1 MRFGSFVFPVS
12 HDSAL
17 DGAVIE
23 DALGEIELQDRLG
36 FDACWLTE
44 HHFDGACAY
53 ADPLVFAAAAAARTK
68 RIRIGFA
75 VLEMAF
81 HHPVRLAAQT
91 ALLDRLSGGR
101 IIVGTGRGSAFN
113 TYEYIGFGVP
123 MEEGNERLEE
133 SESVLTQAWSGDPVD
148 HDGRFWK
155 VAFPGLRPL
164 PVQKPHPPLV
174 RACISQES
182 ALRMA
187 RIGRPVLMGVQEPE
201 VFAARIGAFRDEMLA
216 AGFDE
221 PSVEGV
227 LDNCWFS
234 KNVFVAEASDIAREI
249 CEYGFARERKHFRE
263 ARERYNPEGFPPPD
277 PDKPLPAGED
287 FDQACI
293 AGSPNQVADAI
304 AELND
309 MGVRNLM
316 MKVNIGEM
324 DSRDV
329 RKSIRLLG
337 ENVIPQLRD
346 RVVSG

>member
-12 HDSAL
+12 HDPAR

-23 DALGEIELQDRLG
+23 DALSEIELQDRLG
-36 FDACWLTE
+36 FDACWLVE

-53 ADPLVFAAAAAARTK
+53 ADPVVFAAAVAGRTK
-68 RIRIGFA
+68 RVRIGFA

-101 IIVGTGRGSAFN
+101 LIVGTGRGSAFN
-113 TYEYIGFGVP
+113 TYEYIGFDVP
-123 MEEGNERLEE
+123 MAEGAERLEE
-133 SESVLTQAWSGDPVD
+133 AESILTQAWSGDPVD

-174 RACISQES
+174 RACISEES
-182 ALRMA
+182 VLRMA
-187 RIGRPVLMGVQEPE
+187 RIGRPILTGVQEPE
-201 VFAARIGAFRDEMLA
+201 VFASRMNAYRDEMLA

-221 PSVEGV
+221 RAVERA

-234 KNVFVAEASDIAREI
+234 KNVFVAEASDIAREL
-249 CEYGFARERKHFRE
+249 CEYGFDRERKHFRE
-263 ARERYNPEGFPPPD
+263 ARERYNPEGFPPLD
-277 PDKPLPAGED
+277 PDKPLPPGED
-287 FDQACI
+287 FEQACI

-304 AELND
+304 AELGD

-316 MKVNIGEM
+316 MKVNIGEL

-346 RVVSG
+346 RATPL